1 MKLYW
6 NSTET
11 HNIAYDIFS
20 DKKKRSPLHKHIVKL
35 MNTSST
41 WDPNDWEIHTSV
53 KRAVPSISRMASSSK
68 HFCFFFSLAL
78 SGASKSSSFLR
89 RMEVAILDSKH
100 NGPIVDDKDYEIVI
114 IMSTTT
120 ITSSTSA
127 ISYQGKN
134 SLNVAWLTTD
144 QHARGLQEHLHI
156 NQKIEISIEMYSL
169 VIWIT
174 PCEVY

>member
-1 MKLYW
+1 
-6 NSTET
+6 
-11 HNIAYDIFS
+11 
-20 DKKKRSPLHKHIVKL
+20 

-41 WDPNDWEIHTSV
+41 WDPNDWETHTSV

-100 NGPIVDDKDYEIVI
+100 DGSIVDDNLDYEIVI